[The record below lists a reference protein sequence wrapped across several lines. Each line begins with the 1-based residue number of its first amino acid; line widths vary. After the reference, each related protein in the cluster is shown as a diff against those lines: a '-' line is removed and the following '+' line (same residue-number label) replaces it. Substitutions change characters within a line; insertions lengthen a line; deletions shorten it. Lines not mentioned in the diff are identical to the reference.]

1 MRPNLLYII
10 IFLSRISLNENVSLS
25 HTMSPDIIKLKMQKT
40 NLDTNNNNN
49 SEYLAAAVDF
59 YSNDKYLRA
68 LKRLQP
74 NSDSKSIVDRATK
87 KPLDQVLAALDSL
100 DEFNMQ
106 DVQNFVSDF
115 LHEPGV
121 EIKSANLTDWTE
133 QPEIVHSLHNNE
145 LKEFFHA
152 LNKQWLDLYKTFDS
166 SMLESGSVS
175 SHLPMLHPF
184 IVPGGRFL
192 EIYYWDTY
200 WTVEGLLV
208 SGMFK
213 TVRQM
218 IENFINFINLYGFIP
233 NGSRVYYLNRS
244 QPPYFA
250 QIVLKY
256 YETCLNSEK
265 LSLNEKSQIKQFVL
279 NEALDSL
286 KKEYDFWMKEKLI
299 EINFKNKTYKL
310 NIFKANTD
318 KPRPESYFEDIIT
331 ADFLTDEGQ
340 KSKLYQH
347 IASGAESGHDFT
359 SRWFQDP
366 MKISTIEASDII
378 PVDLNA
384 ILYKTELVISKL
396 SDIKGDLETG
406 KKYRNFSIER
416 MNSINEVLWSHENKM
431 WNDLNINR
439 LTAQSEHF
447 YLSNLSP
454 LWFGIEPPGGVTQTE
469 IIDLHIRNSI
479 DNYNGVPYSYIYS
492 KEQWDFPNA
501 WAPYQLSVVEMIYK
515 QDEQLALRMAR
526 KFFNSVFTGWKLYDA
541 FYEKYNSLCPGQRG
555 AGGEYEV
562 QSGFGWTNGVILKL
576 IEIFKDKLIENS

>member
-1 MRPNLLYII
+1 MMKLNWLYII
-10 IFLSRISLNENVSLS
+10 IFLSRISKNENVSLS
-25 HTMSPDIIKLKMQKT
+25 HTLSPDIMKLKMQ
-40 NLDTNNNNN
+40 NDVNNNT
-49 SEYLAAAVDF
+49 EFLAAAADF
-59 YSNDKYLRA
+59 YSNEKYLRA
-68 LKRLQP
+68 LKRLNP
-74 NSDSKSIVDRATK
+74 NADSKSIVDRATK
-87 KPLDQVLAALDSL
+87 KPLHEVLAALDAL
-100 DEFNMQ
+100 DEFNLE
-106 DVQNFVSDF
+106 DVQNFVDLF
-115 LHEPGV
+115 LHPPGV
-121 EIKSANLTDWTE
+121 EIKAAKLTDWSD
-133 QPEIVHSLHNNE
+133 QPDILHRLQNKE
-145 LKEFFHA
+145 LKEFFGA
-152 LNKQWLDLYKTFDS
+152 LNRQWLDLYKAFDAE
-166 SMLESGSVS
+166 MLGPGSVS

-208 SGMFK
+208 SGMFD

-218 IENFINFINLYGFIP
+218 IENFVNFINLYGFIP

-256 YETCLNSEK
+256 YETCLNSDK
-265 LSLNEKSQIKQFVL
+265 LTLHQKSLVKEFVF

-299 EINFKNKTYKL
+299 EINFKNKTYKV
-310 NIFKANTD
+310 NIFKAKTD

-331 ADFLTDEGQ
+331 ADFLTDDAQ
-340 KSKLYQH
+340 KGKLYQH

-396 SDIKGDLETG
+396 SHLKGDLDTA
-406 KKYRNFSIER
+406 KQFRNFSIER
-416 MNSINEVLWSHENKM
+416 MNTINTVLWSQENKM

-454 LWFGIEPPGGVTQTE
+454 LWFGIEPPQNVSETE
-469 IIDLHIRNSI
+469 MIDLHIRNSI
-479 DNYNGVPYSYIYS
+479 DNYNGVPFSYIYS

-515 QDEQLALRMAR
+515 FDEELALRMAR
-526 KFFNSVFTGWKLYDA
+526 KFFNSVYTGWKVNDA

-562 QSGFGWTNGVILKL
+562 QSGFGWTNGVVLRL
-576 IEIFKDKLIENS
+576 IEVFGDKLMQN